1 MRRYPLASVLLL
13 LLLGGCHSSAGS
25 PAADGEDAR
34 AGQRASDRQPQSAG
48 QAGSGVDAPRPE
60 AAAASPSSEPGAA
73 PAVEEARRDAFV
85 ARSLPEPRP
94 GTPCARFVARIA
106 EFAEAHPS
114 DRAAFLRALQD
125 EFVGGTDDPFAL
137 KEGLDRGRWNQE
149 HVYAGHGGFRD
160 EYDDADRG
168 ASGGNHQPGHFVA
181 VLSVAA
187 RFGEEQAKMAIA
199 YAGDYEE
206 GQEDDLRLSGAAI
219 RLGSRLGK
227 GEILP
232 ADVAMEVRGLCR

>member
-1 MRRYPLASVLLL
+1 MRRYSPTSALLL
-13 LLLGGCHSSAGS
+13 LLLAGCHSSAGS
-25 PAADGEDAR
+25 PAQDGQDAR
-34 AGQRASDRQPQSAG
+34 AESTEIAPEPTSTAGPSA
-48 QAGSGVDAPRPE
+48 
-60 AAAASPSSEPGAA
+60 EPVTA
-73 PAVEEARRDAFV
+73 PATEEPRRDAFV
-85 ARSLPEPRP
+85 PRSLPEPRP
-94 GTPCARFVARIA
+94 GTPCARFVARVA
-106 EFAEAHPS
+106 EFAKAHPS

-137 KEGLDRGRWNQE
+137 KEGLERGRWNQE

-160 EYDDADRG
+160 EYDDAERG
-168 ASGGNHQPGHFVA
+168 ADGGNHQPGHFVA

-199 YAGDYEE
+199 YAGDYGAGE
-206 GQEDDLRLSGAAI
+206 EDDLRLSGEAI
-219 RLGSRLGK
+219 RLGTRLGK

>member
-1 MRRYPLASVLLL
+1 MRRYPLTSALLL
-13 LLLGGCHSSAGS
+13 LLLAGCHSSAGA
-25 PAADGEDAR
+25 PAKDAR
-34 AGQRASDRQPQSAG
+34 AGSDSAAESASVPASAADRP
-48 QAGSGVDAPRPE
+48 
-60 AAAASPSSEPGAA
+60 SEPVAA
-73 PAVEEARRDAFV
+73 PATEEPSRDAFV
-85 ARSLPEPRP
+85 TRTLPEPRP
-94 GTPCARFVARIA
+94 GTPCARFVARLA
-106 EFAEAHPS
+106 EFAEAHPT

-137 KEGLDRGRWNQE
+137 KEGLESGRWNQA

-160 EYDDADRG
+160 EYDDAERG
-168 ASGGNHQPGHFVA
+168 ANGGNHQPGHFVA

-199 YAGDYEE
+199 YAGDYEAGE
-206 GQEDDLRLSGAAI
+206 EDDLRLSGEAI
-219 RLGSRLGK
+219 RLGTRLGT